1 MLSATWR
8 TAIHS
13 ASVVLAVTV
22 LALSPAADAK
32 GSKSSSSHSSSSSS
46 HSSSAS
52 HSSGSSK
59 AHSSSPGAAS
69 GSHAASPKSS
79 ATSKPSIS
87 KSSPSRSQSHA
98 SSSGSSHKAQGVARD
113 SHGKIAR
120 SEKAKDDF
128 KKSHRCPST
137 GKTSGSCPGYV
148 IDHVKPLKRGGADSS
163 SNMQWQTTQAAK
175 AKDKT
180 E

>member
-8 TAIHS
+8 TAIRP
-13 ASVVLAVTV
+13 ASVVMAVMA

-32 GSKSSSSHSSSSSS
+32 GSKISGS

-59 AHSSSPGAAS
+59 ARSSSPSAAS
-69 GSHAASPKSS
+69 SPHSASPKSS
-79 ATSKPSIS
+79 SSS
-87 KSSPSRSQSHA
+87 KSSASSNP

-137 GKTSGSCPGYV
+137 GKTSGSCPGFV
-148 IDHVKPLKRGGADSS
+148 IDHVTPLKRGGADSP